1 MEDLE
6 NIAMSYEGVKRAYA
20 IYAGR
25 EIRVFVEPKEIDDL
39 QAIKLAQ
46 DIARQIEQELTYPGD
61 VKVNVIRVLRADAK
75 AR

>member
-6 NIAMSYEGVKRAYA
+6 NIAASFEGVEKAYA

-25 EIRVFVEPKEIDDL
+25 EIRVFVRPDVIDDL
-39 QAIKLAQ
+39 KAIKLSQ
-46 DIARQIEQELTYPGD
+46 DIAKRIEQEMTYPGD
-61 VKVNVIRVLRADAK
+61 VKVNVIRETRADSL